1 MNFFRARP
9 WAYARGGARRARPA
23 RASGARSTRHR
34 FSPPPAAAPAPAA
47 AGGAVG
53 PCVPALAFE
62 SVQRPRISPRGW
74 GQTPRPD
81 TSDARREGPRER
93 AAWPAA
99 SRDPTTRERRAR
111 AWRARLPD
119 RRPERA
125 CPARAPRCVP
135 PGPHPPRPSYSTS
148 YFRDRCRAGASG
160 RASEFGVRA
169 GPAPSAGPA
178 GRCAVWRRDA
188 SFLSRV
194 RRPVSKFRSVR
205 APEHLTYTTPPKHA
219 PRRTD
224 SRASNAPWIVDIMGA
239 ASHARVTMCPER
251 ARSRALHAS
260 VRASIC
266 STSTPGSVGR
276 SSACLVLA
284 VRTRGVDAWGWLTPP
299 WPWRHRPRR
308 SYPPSPCASSGR
320 APWSHFE

>member
-1 MNFFRARP
+1 M
-9 WAYARGGARRARPA
+9 A
-23 RASGARSTRHR
+23 RASPGSTPGAR
-34 FSPPPAAAPAPAA
+34 
-47 AGGAVG
+47 
-53 PCVPALAFE
+53 VP
-62 SVQRPRISPRGW
+62 
-74 GQTPRPD
+74 
-81 TSDARREGPRER
+81 
-93 AAWPAA
+93 
-99 SRDPTTRERRAR
+99 
-111 AWRARLPD
+111 
-119 RRPERA
+119 
-125 CPARAPRCVP
+125 PARAPRCVP

-148 YFRDRCRAGASG
+148 YTFATGVAPVRPDARQNSASARGACGLRAC
-160 RASEFGVRA
+160 GVATHR
-169 GPAPSAGPA
+169 S
-178 GRCAVWRRDA
+178 
-188 SFLSRV
+188 SRV